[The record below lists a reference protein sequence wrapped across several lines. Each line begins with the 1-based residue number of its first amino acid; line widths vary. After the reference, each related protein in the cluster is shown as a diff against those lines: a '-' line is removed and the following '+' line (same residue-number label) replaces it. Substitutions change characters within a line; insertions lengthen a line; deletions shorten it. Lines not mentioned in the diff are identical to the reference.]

1 MTSLRIPR
9 ERERGLVN
17 ILKLSEAS
25 IDELISALKEVK
37 PTSNLRKQSKDVAS
51 KVHTIPSDEVDNII
65 STLISLHSASES
77 LDSDLSEMVE
87 NVCKVIEQS
96 NFEQLKFSGEDRNVF
111 KERLLTLLNV
121 EAVSIYSKVI
131 NILREQNNVFC
142 NARILTD
149 IRPVF
154 GAKLETPPL
163 AAFVVHT
170 LRISYHQEDT
180 VKEFYVAMDS
190 NDIQE
195 LREVLNR
202 DSLKADNLR
211 KVIEAAKV
219 PQFDI

>member
-1 MTSLRIPR
+1 MTSLTIPR
-9 ERERGLVN
+9 ERERVLVN
-17 ILKLSEAS
+17 IIKLSDES
-25 IDELISALKEVK
+25 ICELISALKEVK

-87 NVCKVIEQS
+87 NICKVIEQK
-96 NFEQLKFSGEDRNVF
+96 LKFSGEDRNVF

-131 NILREQNNVFC
+131 NIVREQNNVFC

-170 LRISYHQEDT
+170 LRISYHQGDT
-180 VKEFYVAMDS
+180 EKEFYVAMDS

-202 DSLKADNLR
+202 DSLKADSLR

>member
-9 ERERGLVN
+9 ERERGLAN
-17 ILKLSEAS
+17 ILKLSDES
-25 IDELISALKEVK
+25 ICELISALKEVK
-37 PTSNLRKQSKDVAS
+37 PTSNLKKQSQSVAS

-65 STLISLHSASES
+65 STLISLYSASEY
-77 LDSDLSEMVE
+77 LDSDLSEIVE
-87 NVCKVIEQS
+87 NVCKAIEQS
-96 NFEQLKFSGEDRNVF
+96 KFEQFKFSGEERNVF
-111 KERLLTLLNV
+111 KERLLKLLNV
-121 EAVSIYSKVI
+121 ESVSIYSKVI

-154 GAKLETPPL
+154 GAKLDNPPL
-163 AAFVVHT
+163 AALVVHS
-170 LRISYHQEDT
+170 LRISYHQGDT
-180 VKEFYVAMDS
+180 EKEFYIAMDS

-202 DSLKADNLR
+202 ANLKADNLR